1 MKRLLCSEISSS
13 LRFEK
18 DCFRAMD
25 FMPHSS
31 GLQEAS
37 PLHPIQNL
45 GSTVPPPVIVMVPT
59 PAPVRET
66 VPYAQRFPKTL
77 MLTFSSVQ
85 LGMAFLAIITE
96 TIGSGR
102 FNFLGTGI
110 WCGTLFVLSG
120 VFGMVASRKPT
131 FGWIVTFM
139 VFSIISASFC
149 LPLLVISSIGAS
161 HYYHRGKYAEH
172 AVSAMQII
180 ISLIQAAV
188 TITSAGMAC
197 RAVCCGPRRESR
209 LVYYNVSG
217 GSNANNAIYQHI
229 TMPDQPRGYITIPM
243 RQVQDV
249 FASATATPHPNQM
262 ACTSS
267 SVMITKV
274 HKSPLRRPT
283 EPPPPAPNISR
294 IGSQVQAVAT
304 PAGSTAFPT
313 MSIIPSTAE
322 TNISRNSLP
331 PKYEDVAR
339 MENDNESNYQQF
351 RFQ

>member
-1 MKRLLCSEISSS
+1 
-13 LRFEK
+13 
-18 DCFRAMD
+18 
-25 FMPHSS
+25 
-31 GLQEAS
+31 
-37 PLHPIQNL
+37 
-45 GSTVPPPVIVMVPT
+45 
-59 PAPVRET
+59 
-66 VPYAQRFPKTL
+66 
-77 MLTFSSVQ
+77 
-85 LGMAFLAIITE
+85 MAYCLYSRVF
-96 TIGSGR
+96 
-102 FNFLGTGI
+102 FGI
-110 WCGTLFVLSG
+110 
-120 VFGMVASRKPT
+120 VASRKPT
-131 FGWIVTFM
+131 FRWIVTLR

-249 FASATATPHPNQM
+249 FASATAPPPPNQM
-262 ACTSS
+262 AYTSS

-274 HKSPLRRPT
+274 HKSPVRRPT

-322 TNISRNSLP
+322 TNISRNSHP
-331 PKYEDVAR
+331 PRYENIAQ
-339 MENDNESNYQQF
+339 MENDNETKMIRGVVNDNDNEEKMESDVVNDIKGKRKKMMKEGRVKKNPPMSKKNDSNEVSSAILCLQKK
-351 RFQ
+351 